1 MNTRKLLKLSNFL
14 FDNLEKYWESR
25 FNLRWLGTI
34 IVVSFLV
41 SLAMVELNNYNFLP
55 NGISKYFS
63 DNHFIAVEIA
73 FILLLFFEVIGLVLV
88 LPKSFAGSLI
98 KQFEIISLILLRNA
112 FKEFKYFEEPI
123 IWDNISENVYHMVS
137 DAFGAVL
144 IFGGILIIKS
154 LQKHRDIT
162 KSDIEKT
169 NFISFKKL
177 ISLGLLVIFTYLA
190 VLDIKLFLNHEFTF
204 KFFATFYT
212 VLVFTDILV
221 VLVALRYS
229 FSYVV
234 LFRNSGFAIAT
245 ILLRIALTAPVYYNA
260 ALGIL
265 TILFVMLLTYIYSR
279 YSINCENE

>member
-1 MNTRKLLKLSNFL
+1 MNTIKFLKLSNFL